1 MHVLVAG
8 ATGVV
13 GRRIVPLL
21 LRRGDRVTGL
31 TRSAARAA
39 ALRAAGV
46 DPVVVDV
53 VDGKALTEAVR
64 AAMPDV
70 VLHQLTDLAGQDR
83 AANAR
88 LRTIGTRNLVDA
100 ARAAGTRRIVA
111 QSIAFGYQDGPVPAT
126 EDVPL
131 RAGLAG
137 VPELESAVA
146 ELPEWVVLRYG
157 LFYGPGTWYFP
168 DGAVA
173 DRARAGDLVADESIA
188 SFVHVDDAA
197 AAAIAAFDWPSGPVN
212 ICDDEPA
219 AASAWLPSSATLFEA
234 PPPPRAATRSPAPA
248 ARTTTAPARG
258 VATGRAVVARGF
270 PRLRGGLDV
279 DVAVA
284 RVGDRPPEPSSELPH
299 RGRRRRRAVITRSTQ
314 GPSSDRCV

>member
-1 MHVLVAG
+1 M
-8 ATGVV
+8 
-13 GRRIVPLL
+13 
-21 LRRGDRVTGL
+21 
-31 TRSAARAA
+31 
-39 ALRAAGV
+39 
-46 DPVVVDV
+46 
-53 VDGKALTEAVR
+53 
-64 AAMPDV
+64 

-111 QSIAFGYQDGPVPAT
+111 QSIAFGYHDGPDPAT

-168 DGAVA
+168 DGAMA
-173 DRARAGDLVADESIA
+173 ERARAGQLVADESVA
-188 SFVHVDDAA
+188 SFVHIDDAA
-197 AAAIAAFDWPSGPVN
+197 AAAVAAFDWPSGPVN

-219 AASAWLPSSATLFEA
+219 AARTWVPVFCDAVQA
-234 PPPPRAATRSPAPA
+234 PPPPRTATRSPGSRGANNQRAHSLGWLPA
-248 ARTTTAPARG
+248 VPSWREGFRAFAGA
-258 VATGRAVVARGF
+258 AT
-270 PRLRGGLDV
+270 PTS
-279 DVAVA
+279 
-284 RVGDRPPEPSSELPH
+284 P
-299 RGRRRRRAVITRSTQ
+299 
-314 GPSSDRCV
+314 

>member
-1 MHVLVAG
+1 MKVLVAG
-8 ATGVV
+8 ATGAV

-21 LRRGDRVTGL
+21 LARGDQVIGL
-31 TRSAARAA
+31 TRSVARAGM
-39 ALRAAGV
+39 LRAAGV
-46 DPVVVDV
+46 DAVVVDV
-53 VDGKALTEAVR
+53 VDGKALTAAVR
-64 AAMPDV
+64 AATPDV
-70 VLHQLTDLAGQDR
+70 VLHQLTDLAAQDR

-157 LFYGPGTWYFP
+157 LFYGPGTWYSP
-168 DGAVA
+168 DGAMA
-173 DRARAGDLVADESIA
+173 DRARAGDLVADESVT

-197 AAAIAAFDWPSGPVN
+197 AAAVAALDWPSGPVN

-219 AASAWLPSSATLFEA
+219 AASTWLPVFCEAVGA
-234 PPPPRAATRSPAPA
+234 PPPPRAATRSPGSRGANNHRA
-248 ARTTTAPARG
+248 HARG
-258 VATGRAVVARGF
+258 WLPTVTSWREGF
-270 PRLRGGLDV
+270 
-279 DVAVA
+279 
-284 RVGDRPPEPSSELPH
+284 RVFAE
-299 RGRRRRRAVITRSTQ
+299 AST
-314 GPSSDRCV
+314 

>member
-13 GRRIVPLL
+13 GRRIVPRL
-21 LRRGDRVTGL
+21 LRRGDRVTAL

-39 ALRAAGV
+39 ALRAVGV
-46 DPVVVDV
+46 DPIVVDV
-53 VDGKALTEAVR
+53 VDGKALMEAVG

-70 VLHQLTDLAGQDR
+70 VLHQMTDLAGQDR

-88 LRTIGTRNLVDA
+88 LRAIGTRNLVDA

-111 QSIAFGYQDGPVPAT
+111 QSIAFGYQDGLIPAT

-173 DRARAGDLVADESIA
+173 ERARAGELVADESIA
-188 SFVHVDDAA
+188 SFVHIDDAA
-197 AAAIAAFDWPSGPVN
+197 AASIAAFDWPSGPVN

-219 AASAWLPSSATLFEA
+219 AASAWVPVFCDAVHA
-234 PPPPRAATRSPAPA
+234 PPPPRAATRSPGSRGANNHR
-248 ARTTTAPARG
+248 ARSRG
-258 VATGRAVVARGF
+258 WLPGVPSWREGFRAFAE
-270 PRLRGGLDV
+270 
-279 DVAVA
+279 A
-284 RVGDRPPEPSSELPH
+284 
-299 RGRRRRRAVITRSTQ
+299 ST
-314 GPSSDRCV
+314 

>member
-1 MHVLVAG
+1 MKVLVAG

-21 LRRGDRVTGL
+21 VARGDRVVGL
-31 TRSAARAA
+31 TRNAARAGV
-39 ALRAAGV
+39 LRAAGV
-46 DPVVVDV
+46 EPVVVDV
-53 VDGKALTEAVR
+53 VDGKALNAVVRAVR
-64 AAMPDV
+64 PDV
-70 VLHQLTDLAGQDR
+70 VLHQLTDLTGQDR
-83 AANAR
+83 VANAR

-111 QSIAFGYQDGPVPAT
+111 QSIAFGYQDGGVPAM

-157 LFYGPGTWYFP
+157 LFYGPGTWYAP
-168 DGAVA
+168 DGAMA
-173 DRARAGDLVADESIA
+173 DSARAGDLVADESVT

-197 AAAIAAFDWPSGPVN
+197 AAAVAALEWPSGPVN

-219 AASAWLPSSATLFEA
+219 AAKAWVPVFCAAVGA
-234 PPPPRAATRSPAPA
+234 PPPPRAATRSPGSRGANNHRAHQRGWLPAVASWREGFRALAA
-248 ARTTTAPARG
+248 ART
-258 VATGRAVVARGF
+258 
-270 PRLRGGLDV
+270 
-279 DVAVA
+279 
-284 RVGDRPPEPSSELPH
+284 
-299 RGRRRRRAVITRSTQ
+299 
-314 GPSSDRCV
+314 